1 MRMNWA
7 SAPGPNDRWR
17 SDHADVLV
25 EVMQQ
30 HPRSNLTVLCGHTHG
45 GGEVQVLPNL
55 RVLTGEAE
63 YGDPAIQQVLEID

>member
-1 MRMNWA
+1 
-7 SAPGPNDRWR
+7 
-17 SDHADVLV
+17 
-25 EVMQQ
+25 MQQ